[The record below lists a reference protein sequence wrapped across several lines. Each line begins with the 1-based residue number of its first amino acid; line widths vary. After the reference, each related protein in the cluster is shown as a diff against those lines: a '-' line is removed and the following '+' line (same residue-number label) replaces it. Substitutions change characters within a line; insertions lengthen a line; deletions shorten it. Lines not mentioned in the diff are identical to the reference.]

1 LQLLSGA
8 PINLGTSKTMQSDL
22 DSWPEVKTP
31 RRERGPAYEFRHGY
45 RLSQAGGHESADQF
59 AAFQMFMRM
68 QGERTYAGVGKA
80 TGHQESTIKKWAQT
94 FNWNHRAAQYDKK
107 QMAITW
113 KEAEK
118 LQRNQHKEAI
128 IHFREASEA
137 QAKTMMQVSEDLLR
151 VLQKRIL
158 DAEQNNEEVPMA
170 LVSGLLRAAAS
181 INEQSRQSWATALGV
196 NEMMELVEAEME
208 KVNVEDVTDVDA
220 YDIPLDE

>member
-1 LQLLSGA
+1 
-8 PINLGTSKTMQSDL
+8 MQSDL
-22 DSWPEVKTP
+22 NSWPEAKP
-31 RRERGPAYEFRHGY
+31 PKRQRAPAYDFKHGY
-45 RLSQAGGHESADQF
+45 NLQDAGSHESSDQY
-59 AAFQMFMRM
+59 AAFQIFMRM
-68 QGERTYAGVGKA
+68 QGERSYAGVA
-80 TGHQESTIKKWAQT
+80 RITGHQEVTITKWAKNY
-94 FNWNHRAAQYDKK
+94 NWHHRAAQYDKK

-113 KEAEK
+113 KQAEK
-118 LQRNQHKEAI
+118 LQKNQHKQAI
-128 IHFREASEA
+128 IEFREATEA

-151 VLQKRIL
+151 VLQKRII

>member
-1 LQLLSGA
+1 MESD
-8 PINLGTSKTMQSDL
+8 IN
-22 DSWPEVKTP
+22 SWPQAQKPKGEQGP
-31 RRERGPAYEFRHGY
+31 IYGFRRGY
-45 RLSQAGGHESADQF
+45 KVREAGSHETADQF
-59 AAFQMFMRM
+59 AAFQAFMRL
-68 QGERTYAGVGKA
+68 QGERSYANVSEL
-80 TGHQESTIKKWAQT
+80 TGFSEITISKWANT
-94 FNWNHRAAQYDKK
+94 YNWHRRAAAYDKQ

-113 KEAEK
+113 KQAEK
-118 LQRNQHKEAI
+118 MQKNRHKEAI
-128 IHFREASEA
+128 VEFREASEA

-151 VLQKRIL
+151 VLQKRIV
-158 DAEQNNEEVPMA
+158 DADQSGEEVPMA